1 MKKLLIIPVSVAVA
15 ACATPATE
23 TGPAETTQSAEAVQP
38 AQTAQAAEPSQAIQ
52 SAQVSEPQA
61 GDSEAM
67 VADNRSAENTAAI
80 EALQA
85 PQVDEVPAGS
95 IPGRGVPESTVVC
108 ERVYPT
114 GSVLP
119 TKVCRDRTDIERKQ
133 EADRRIFDDIKRN
146 TAIGNTRL

>member
-1 MKKLLIIPVSVAVA
+1 MKKLLIIPMSVAVA

-23 TGPAETTQSAEAVQP
+23 TGPAATAQSTETVQSAQP
-38 AQTAQAAEPSQAIQ
+38 AQAPEPSPGIQ
-52 SAQVSEPQA
+52 SAQAGEQQA
-61 GDSEAM
+61 DDSEAM
-67 VADNRSAENTAAI
+67 VADNRSAENAAAI

-85 PQVDEVPAGS
+85 PQVDEVQPGN

-108 ERVYPT
+108 EKVYPT

-119 TKVCRDRTDIERKQ
+119 TKVCRDRTNIDRKQ
-133 EADRRIFDDIKRN
+133 EADQRIFDDIKRN